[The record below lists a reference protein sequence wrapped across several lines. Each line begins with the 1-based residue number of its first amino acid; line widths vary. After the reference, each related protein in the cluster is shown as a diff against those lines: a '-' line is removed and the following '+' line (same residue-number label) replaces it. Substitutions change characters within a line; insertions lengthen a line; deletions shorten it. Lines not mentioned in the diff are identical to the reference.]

1 LADIMPEGFLFC
13 TKCGGQN
20 SALAQ
25 FCSRCGAPFGAI
37 PQTVTGTPLAA
48 PQGLYANSTPVPASA
63 GYGGFWI
70 RFVAAILDGILVQVV
85 VVPVSIMVGAVIGA
99 AGFAVSMPSMGVR
112 LVSMIVGGTLGL
124 LASWLYEAI
133 LESSPRQATLSKMV
147 LGLKVTDLA
156 GNRISFARASGRHFA
171 KYLSGAIL
179 FMGYIIAG
187 FTDRKQALHDMIA
200 GTLVRRT

>member
-1 LADIMPEGFLFC
+1 
-13 TKCGGQN
+13 
-20 SALAQ
+20 
-25 FCSRCGAPFGAI
+25 
-37 PQTVTGTPLAA
+37 
-48 PQGLYANSTPVPASA
+48 
-63 GYGGFWI
+63 
-70 RFVAAILDGILVQVV
+70 
-85 VVPVSIMVGAVIGA
+85 MVGAVIGA

-133 LESSPRQATLSKMV
+133 LESSPRQATLGKMV

>member
-1 LADIMPEGFLFC
+1 MPEGFLFC
-13 TKCGGQN
+13 TKCGAQN
-20 SALAQ
+20 SASAQ
-25 FCSRCGAPFGAI
+25 FCSRCGAAFGVI
-37 PQTVTGTPLAA
+37 PQASGTPLAA
-48 PQGLYANSTPVPASA
+48 PEGLYPSATPLQAGA

-70 RFVAAILDGILVQVV
+70 RFLAAILDGILVQVV

-112 LVSMIVGGTLGL
+112 LVSMIVGGTLGF

-133 LESSPRQATLSKMV
+133 LESSPRQATLGKMV

-171 KYLSGAIL
+171 KYLSGAI
-179 FMGYIIAG
+179 FFVGYIIAG
-187 FTDRKQALHDMIA
+187 FTERKQALHDMIA